1 MSRPTRMLSGHD
13 IVRLEVFRRARRMD
27 IVQLKMAMADAPFT
41 WPTLLRAMC
50 GKPIEEANYRF
61 IVAFLN
67 RHCPDKVVPDG
78 KAAAAGDSSSD
89 EAVPCS
95 K

>member
-1 MSRPTRMLSGHD
+1 MSRPTRTLSGHD
-13 IVRLEVFRRARRMD
+13 IVRLEVFRRARRLD
-27 IVQLKMAMADAPFT
+27 IVQLKLAMGDAPFT

-50 GKPIEEANYRF
+50 GKPIEEANYHF
-61 IVAFLN
+61 IVNWLDRFA
-67 RHCPDKVVPDG
+67 PQKAVPDG
-78 KAAAAGDSSSD
+78 KAAAAGEGRAD